1 MISIKIYPKPKGTA
15 SPVPTT
21 ASRGGVAIGGKSVLD
36 AEHARRADVADVA
49 ERARLADTARHAT
62 TADTATRAEIA
73 HDVDSDSPLY
83 DHVLRKDKPDRTK
96 YPVTFE
102 QGINGGDFVQGSKGA
117 AMWRDSEGNW
127 HIEGDYLEARRKLT
141 AKEVEIMRTSHVG
154 GRVMLSPASATIT
167 NVVELA
173 SVGWFC
179 YFPKKDADG
188 VERALDFR
196 IGDQVICQTFNLQ
209 KSGNKVGNHFW
220 WRLVTFVGQK
230 GDDYWIQVS
239 ATAQAEGSD
248 EPLVGDRVVVLGH
261 RFDDASRQNAIILG
275 GAGTGSPF
283 IRSYKGINSFTLPEP
298 VAQISPEKSWIKVN
312 DGKGHEVKIDDAL
325 QGINDTLGVVKEQN
339 DEQLVLWFGEGK
351 PTLDNYPASDWKNEA
366 VRREHIKDI
375 YYDRSNKTGG
385 RAYSFE
391 QLEGRWVWNNITDK
405 DVLASLE
412 KAEKAQDTADGKR
425 RTFVAEPQP
434 PYDVGDL
441 WVNANYPQYVIDLK
455 DRMYNNDLLRCV
467 NSKKSG
473 ESFAISDWKPAQALT
488 TRTFESKI
496 EQTSKTIDLTI
507 KEVESNLEKAGV
519 HLDGEN
525 SKITLNAKTTEVSD
539 DLVVKRLET
548 KPTTGQA
555 RVSIAGSEM
564 EIYGSH
570 GQRNIKF
577 GVDSD
582 GNAVLQ
588 YFDNN
593 GLKLYD
599 LGPRGMNWVE
609 VNSERFDSVGYHV
622 RLGGISATPDHSEST
637 SGAVALYQYV
647 PKRING
653 VVYGG
658 AYSNHNADI
667 AKRANGRIY
676 TRKDIYIGNTYKE
689 DYEANGLYRSTESKI
704 GTIASVAKWGF
715 SDLDEVKGF
724 LLDKGVSLSL
734 VESFDYQPNPFAPL
748 PTLWRP
754 IHWQNYV
761 IYEHGL
767 GRVLV
772 DAWQDQ
778 LPTP

>member
-1 MISIKIYPKPKGTA
+1 MIAIKIYAKPKGTA

-62 TADTATRAEIA
+62 IADTATRAEIA

-83 DHVLRKDKPDRTK
+83 DHVLRKDKPDRAK

-141 AKEVEIMRTSHVG
+141 AKEVEIMKTSHVG

-209 KSGNKVGNHFW
+209 KRGNKVGNHFW

-230 GDDYWIQVS
+230 GDDYCIQVS

-298 VAQISPEKSWIKVN
+298 VAQISPEKSWIKVS

-325 QGINDTLGVVKEQN
+325 QGINDALGVVKEQN
-339 DEQLVLWFGEGK
+339 DEQLILWFGEGK
-351 PTLDNYPASDWKNEA
+351 PTLDNYPACEWTTEA
-366 VRREHIKDI
+366 VRSEHIKDI

-391 QLEGRWVWNNITDK
+391 QLEGRWVWDNITDK

-412 KAEKAQDTADGKR
+412 KAEHAQDTADGKR
-425 RTFVAEPQP
+425 RVFTGEPYP
-434 PYDVGDL
+434 PYDAGDM

-455 DRMYNNDLLRCV
+455 DRMYNNDLLRCAH
-467 NSKKSG
+467 SKKSG

-496 EQTSKTIDLTI
+496 EQTAKNIDLTI
-507 KEVESNLEKAGV
+507 KEVTSGLEKAGV

-539 DLVVKRLET
+539 DLVVNKVKSHALGEDG
-548 KPTTGQA
+548 KPLIEIDGSKGEAFFSGQVTIKGSVIAPFKHITDDNVSDFVTAKYDSGILTMYLDWKKTGFSIMWD
-555 RVSIAGSEM
+555 VSEAKLQSL
-564 EIYGSH
+564 YP
-570 GQRNIKF
+570 KYK
-577 GVDSD
+577 GVDIEIDLPKTIDFAGAEFELYNVSD
-582 GNAVLQ
+582 TI
-588 YFDNN
+588 
-593 GLKLYD
+593 
-599 LGPRGMNWVE
+599 
-609 VNSERFDSVGYHV
+609 
-622 RLGGISATPDHSEST
+622 ISFYRDRTPM
-637 SGAVALYQYV
+637 
-647 PKRING
+647 
-653 VVYGG
+653 
-658 AYSNHNADI
+658 
-667 AKRANGRIY
+667 Y
-676 TRKDIYIGNTYKE
+676 T
-689 DYEANGLYRSTESKI
+689 
-704 GTIASVAKWGF
+704 W
-715 SDLDEVKGF
+715 
-724 LLDKGVSLSL
+724 GVSAPIQGFKDHRVGGNEYMKLKCMALTFKVDSRDIFDHGKNMVWL
-734 VESFDYQPNPFAPL
+734 VKDFIQL
-748 PTLWRP
+748 LKP
-754 IHWQNYV
+754 IQY
-761 IYEHGL
+761 
-767 GRVLV
+767 
-772 DAWQDQ
+772 D
-778 LPTP
+778 